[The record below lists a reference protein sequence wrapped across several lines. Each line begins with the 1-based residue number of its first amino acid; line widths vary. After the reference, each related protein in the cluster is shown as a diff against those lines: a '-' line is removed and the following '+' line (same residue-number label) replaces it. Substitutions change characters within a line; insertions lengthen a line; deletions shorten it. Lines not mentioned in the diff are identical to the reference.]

1 MTDLDLDRLG
11 DVWREQLNPAELERL
26 RRTAAAVS
34 RRARFFQ
41 ILDVVGAVVAAG
53 AVVLVVLLNPATE
66 TVALGSAAILLLLV
80 SHVRLRKLR
89 QVELRSLAGSAEDML
104 AQSIE
109 RVENKLKYQRFCLF
123 GVVPGLVLGY
133 VVASALVTRPAGG
146 VLQLLGNPEAFRPLS
161 IGILIAVVAGTV
173 HYLVSSMRRDGH
185 ELEHLR
191 AMHEAY
197 RSERESTGS

>member
-11 DVWREQLNPAELERL
+11 DVWRQQPDPAELERL

-41 ILDVVGAVVAAG
+41 IVDVVGAVVAAG
-53 AVVLVVLLNPATE
+53 AVILVVLLNPATE

-104 AQSIE
+104 AQSIGGS
-109 RVENKLKYQRFCLF
+109 RTSSNIS
-123 GVVPGLVLGY
+123 
-133 VVASALVTRPAGG
+133 ASACLR
-146 VLQLLGNPEAFRPLS
+146 
-161 IGILIAVVAGTV
+161 
-173 HYLVSSMRRDGH
+173 SSRDSSW
-185 ELEHLR
+185 
-191 AMHEAY
+191 AM
-197 RSERESTGS
+197 